1 MTDLLHRA
9 EGALVLIL
17 LRLFAALRPA
27 AASTLGGT
35 IARWIGPLLPVSG
48 VADRNLRL
56 ALPELG
62 ATTRRRLL
70 RGCWENLGRT
80 VGELPHLSE
89 LHRDTP
95 SGPGWELIGA
105 EHLDA
110 LRERGGPAI
119 FVSGHLANW
128 EMLPPAA
135 AACGIM
141 VGSFYRGAKN
151 PYVDRILR
159 DLRHRA
165 MRQELP
171 LFPKGAVGARGALAH
186 LNSGGFLAMLVDQKM
201 NDGIPA
207 RLFGQDAMTASAA
220 AALALRL
227 HCPVVPAHVERVGPA
242 RLRIVCD
249 APLPLP
255 HTADRRADIA
265 QLTQMMNDRLET
277 WIRARPAEW
286 LWLHRRWG
294 KEAYV
299 KTKRISM

>member
-1 MTDLLHRA
+1 MTDVLHRA
-9 EGALVLIL
+9 EAALVLVL
-17 LRLFAALRPA
+17 LRLLAALRPG

-35 IARWIGPLLPVSG
+35 VARWIGPLLPVSR

-56 ALPELG
+56 ALPGLD
-62 ATTRRRLL
+62 AAARRRIV
-70 RGCWENLGRT
+70 RGCWESLGRT
-80 VGELPHLSE
+80 VGELPHLNE
-89 LHRDTP
+89 LQRDTP
-95 SGPGWELIGA
+95 CGPGWELIGA
-105 EHLDA
+105 EHLA
-110 LRERGGPAI
+110 AARARGGPAI

-151 PYVDRILR
+151 AHVDRILR

-165 MRQELP
+165 MGQEMP
-171 LFPKGAVGARGALAH
+171 LFPKGAAGARGALAH
-186 LNSGGFLAMLVDQKM
+186 LNRGGFLAMLIDQKM

-227 HCPVVPAHVERVGPA
+227 RCPVIPAHVERVGPA
-242 RLRIVCD
+242 RFRIVCD
-249 APLPLP
+249 APLLLP
-255 HTADRRADIA
+255 DTGDRQVDIA
-265 QLTQMMNDRLET
+265 QLTQAVNDRLEA

-294 KEAYV
+294 KETY
-299 KTKRISM
+299 